1 MNTSTRPVHLIEF
14 ELEGALELRAIY
26 AARTDDDMIIRFQRD
41 ENQREIDRLTT
52 ELELARTDS

>member
-14 ELEGALELRAIY
+14 ELGCALERRDLFA
-26 AARTDDDMIIRFQRD
+26 DDEPDDMIIRFQRD